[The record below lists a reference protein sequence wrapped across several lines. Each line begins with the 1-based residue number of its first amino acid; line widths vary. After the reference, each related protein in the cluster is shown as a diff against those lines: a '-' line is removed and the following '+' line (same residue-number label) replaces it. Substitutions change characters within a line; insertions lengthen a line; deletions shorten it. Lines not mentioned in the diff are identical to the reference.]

1 MGKTTEHVEVSQAQR
16 HGPHAVRRSAA
27 GLKLAGIKASGKRLS
42 WTWDRVCLL
51 RVLVAF
57 ACLAAPLLAWAQSPE
72 AISGKNAEQAMVRR
86 RAEVRLLRERQ
97 FLAGRQVD
105 AGLRRAGAS
114 PARQWMA
121 ARREQ
126 LALAMAAAK
135 QSSGAVTSLSANW
148 QAVGPTQISSAL
160 FGEVTGRVT
169 SIAIDSSDTSG
180 NTVFLGTTGGGVWKS
195 VNAAGPVASVTFSPL
210 TDTLP
215 VFSANAATPVIPSLS
230 IGAVSVQPGGT
241 GIILAGTGDPNDAL
255 DSYYGTGLLRSADD
269 GVTWSVIQNSHDG
282 VGGNHSFVG
291 EGFAG
296 FAWSSTTPGLVVAAV
311 SQAARGQVVNAS
323 NAGYS
328 VQGMY
333 YSSDAGLTW
342 QMATIQDGTQVV
354 QSAQSNFASYEG
366 NPATAVVWNAV
377 RRKFYAAVRFHGYYE
392 SADGMTWT
400 RLANQ
405 PGANLTTANCP
416 VNADNPG
423 SPACPIFRGAL
434 AAQAQ
439 TGDMFAL
446 TVDLNNQDQGLWQDV
461 CAKGSQGCTSGT
473 VAFATQL
480 NATPLEA
487 GPIDPTI
494 AQGDYDLW
502 LAAMPAGSSSTT
514 AGDTLLLVGTE
525 DIYRCTLAGG
535 CALRNT
541 TNSNSCAAAK
551 VAGSQHAV
559 DGLAA
564 PSGVAGPLLYF
575 GNDGGLWRSTDGV
588 HQQASVCS
596 ADDALHFQ
604 NLNGGVGS
612 LAEVISVGENPAD
625 ATQLIVGAGANGS
638 ASSIGASSA
647 ASPWEQLS
655 TGEGGAAAID
665 PANPLNWYL
674 TTGAGVSITQCTH
687 GGACAP
693 GDFTGVAN
701 IGAAQVSNDE
711 ALLDAPYILD
721 PALPANVIVG
731 TCRVWRGPGSGGTGW
746 SGSNVLSSMLDGA
759 QQAACSGNALVRSLA
774 AGGPS
779 TTAGSAQNPAA
790 QNAGSEV
797 LYAGMAGLLD
807 GGGAASGHLFT
818 TATANTDSG
827 SSIWTDLYHS
837 KVSNDVAN
845 AGQFNPGGFDVSSI
859 FVDPH
864 DTSGKTVY
872 ATVMGFSGSGVSAP
886 HVYASIDGGVHWA
899 NISGNLPNAP
909 ANSVLVDP
917 NDANTVYVAMDTG
930 VYVTQQVS
938 TCSTPTVNCWT
949 AFGVGLPN
957 APVMQLGETL
967 ATNGSGGVPE
977 LRVATYGRGVWEIPL
992 LGPAV
997 AGPSAAMTLSPAS
1010 LTFGNQQEQTL
1021 SSAQTISVAN
1031 TGNAALTV
1039 TRTELIGNFTETDN
1053 CVSGS
1058 PIAAG
1063 SSCQA
1068 QVTFLPSG
1076 LGTRGGTITFYG
1088 NVSGGQSQAV
1098 LTGTG
1103 TAAASVVL
1111 DPLTLTFGNTNVGS
1125 TSAAQNIT
1133 ISNTSGATVTLQTPT
1148 VSGDFAL
1155 SANTCG
1161 ASLAPSTGCTV
1172 SIAFK
1177 PTATGTR
1184 PGTLTVTDSVG
1195 TQTAALSGTGFAPA
1209 TDTLAP
1215 LRLSF
1220 GAQQLN
1226 MASAAQQ
1233 VTLTNTGDA
1242 ALTLIAAQVA
1252 SGDFAAVNGC
1262 GNSLAGHTSCAI
1274 SVSFVPKNVGAES
1287 GSMTVTDEFKTQTV
1301 ALNGTGTAPPGV
1313 SLAPSRLLDFGT
1325 VGVGASGTAQTVT
1338 LTNNG
1343 GEPLVISG
1351 VAAGGD
1357 FALLPGKTTCPVGSS
1372 SGLAANASC
1381 AMQVEFTPTSG
1392 GVRSGVLTVA
1402 DNAPGAPQSLR
1413 LTGIGVDFQWAANG
1427 QASMTVTSGQTAA
1440 YSLTL
1445 APPGSA
1451 TGLAAGQAVAS
1462 LACTGAPAH
1471 AVCSVSPQTA
1481 DLSASTTVIVTVGT
1495 GVQGAMLRYPEVP
1508 GEWRQG
1514 GEGPFPIWLAAAF
1527 PFAMLQKRRRA
1538 RGVPGVGRAA
1548 EREGKRG
1555 MRGGV
1560 WPGVAMGAAAMLLL
1574 MAGCGAG
1581 RLIPG
1586 STPGGGGTST
1596 PALPTP
1602 SGTYNIEVTATYAG
1616 LVKTQQLVLVIQ

>member
-1 MGKTTEHVEVSQAQR
+1 M
-16 HGPHAVRRSAA
+16 
-27 GLKLAGIKASGKRLS
+27 
-42 WTWDRVCLL
+42 
-51 RVLVAF
+51 AF
-57 ACLAAPLLAWAQSPE
+57 FCLAVPLIAWAQLAETAASPGQRAE
-72 AISGKNAEQAMVRR
+72 ATSGESAAQGMARR
-86 RAEVRLLRERQ
+86 RAEARLRRERQ

-105 AGLRRAGAS
+105 AALRQAGSS
-114 PARQWMA
+114 PALRLMA
-121 ARREQ
+121 ARRQ
-126 LALAMAAAK
+126 HLALARALAMAAAK
-135 QSSGAVTSLSANW
+135 ESSGTVASLSANW
-148 QAVGPTQISSAL
+148 QAVGPSQISSAL

-169 SIAIDSSDTSG
+169 SIAIDPSDASG
-180 NTVFLGTTGGGVWKS
+180 NTVYLGTTGGGVWKS
-195 VNAAGPVASVTFSPL
+195 VNAAGPVASATFAPL

-215 VFSANAATPVIPSLS
+215 VFSANAGTPVIPSLS

-241 GIILAGTGDPNDAL
+241 GIVLAGTGDPNDAL
-255 DSYYGTGLLRSADD
+255 DSYYGTGLLRSADN
-269 GVTWSVIQNSHDG
+269 GLTWSIVQNSHDG
-282 VGGNHSFVG
+282 VAGNHSFVG

-296 FAWSSTTPGLVVAAV
+296 FAWSSATPGLVVAAV

-328 VQGMY
+328 VQGIY
-333 YSSDAGLTW
+333 YSSDAGITW
-342 QMATIQDGTQVV
+342 QMATIQDGAQVV

-377 RRKFYAAVRFHGYYE
+377 RQKFYAAVRFHGYYE

-405 PGANLTTANCP
+405 PGANLTAANCP
-416 VNADNPG
+416 VNANNPG

-461 CAKGSQGCTSGT
+461 CAKGSQGCASAT
-473 VAFATQL
+473 VSFATRL
-480 NATPLEA
+480 NAAPLEA
-487 GPIDPTI
+487 GPINPTI

-502 LAAMPAGSSSTT
+502 LAALPAGSASTT

-525 DIYRCTLAGG
+525 DIYRCTLAAG

-541 TNSNSCAAAK
+541 TNSNSCAAAE

-564 PSGVAGPLLYF
+564 PSGTAEPLLYF
-575 GNDGGLWRSTDGV
+575 GNDGGLWRSADGV
-588 HQQASVCS
+588 DQQASVCS
-596 ADDALHFQ
+596 VDDALHFQ

-612 LAEVISVGENPAD
+612 LAEVVSVAEHPTD
-625 ATQLIVGAGANGS
+625 ATQVIVGVGANGS
-638 ASSIGASSA
+638 ASSTGTISA
-647 ASPWEQLS
+647 TSPWEQLS
-655 TGEGGAAAID
+655 TGEGGVAAID

-674 TTGAGVSITQCTH
+674 TTGAGVSITQCTN

-701 IGAAQVSNDE
+701 IGAPQVSNDE

-746 SGSNVLSSMLDGA
+746 SASNVLSSMLDGA
-759 QQAACSGNALVRSLA
+759 QQSACSGNALVRSLA
-774 AGGPS
+774 AGGPF
-779 TTAGSAQNPAA
+779 TTASSMQNS
-790 QNAGSEV
+790 GSEV

-818 TATANTDSG
+818 TTTANTASG
-827 SSIWTDLYHS
+827 TSIWTDLYRS
-837 KVSNDVAN
+837 QVTNDAAN
-845 AGQFNPGGFDVSSI
+845 TGQFNPGGFDVSSI

-886 HVYASIDGGVHWA
+886 HVYASSDGGVHWA

-930 VYVTQQVS
+930 VYATQQVS

-949 AFGVGLPN
+949 VFGVGLPN
-957 APVMQLGETL
+957 APAMELGETL

-992 LGPAV
+992 RGPAA
-997 AGPSAAMTLSPAS
+997 AGPSAAMTLTPAS
-1010 LTFGNQQEQTL
+1010 LTFGNQQVQTL

-1031 TGNAALTV
+1031 MGNAPLTV
-1039 TRTELIGNFTETDN
+1039 TRTALIGNFTETDN
-1053 CVSGS
+1053 CVSSS

-1063 SSCQA
+1063 SDCQA

-1076 LGTRGGTITFYG
+1076 LGTRAGTITFYG
-1088 NVSGGQSQAV
+1088 NVSGGQAQAV

-1103 TAAASVVL
+1103 TAGASVVL

-1133 ISNTSGATVTLQTPT
+1133 ISNTSGATVALQTPV
-1148 VSGDFAL
+1148 VSGDFVL

-1161 ASLAPSTGCTV
+1161 ASLGPSVGCTV
-1172 SIAFK
+1172 SIVFK
-1177 PTATGTR
+1177 PTATGSR
-1184 PGTLTVTDSVG
+1184 SGTFSITDGVG
-1195 TQTAALSGTGFAPA
+1195 TQTAALSGTGYAPA

-1215 LRLSF
+1215 LSLGF

-1226 MASAAQQ
+1226 TASPAQQ

-1242 ALTLIAAQVA
+1242 ALTLIAAQVVA
-1252 SGDFAAVNGC
+1252 GDFTAVNGC
-1262 GNSLAGHTSCAI
+1262 GNSLAGHASCSI
-1274 SVSFVPKNVGAES
+1274 SVSFLPKNVGAGN
-1287 GSMTVTDEFKTQTV
+1287 GSMTVADAFKTQTV
-1301 ALNGTGTAPPGV
+1301 ALSGTGIAPAGV
-1313 SLAPSRLLDFGT
+1313 SLAPSQLMDFGT
-1325 VGVGASGTAQTVT
+1325 TSVGVASAPQIIT

-1351 VAAGGD
+1351 AAASGD
-1357 FALLPGKTTCPVGSS
+1357 FALLQGQTTCPVGSA
-1372 SGLAANASC
+1372 SGLAVNASC
-1381 AMQVEFTPTSG
+1381 AMQVQFRPSAG
-1392 GVRSGVLTVA
+1392 GVRSGALAVT
-1402 DNAPGAPQSLR
+1402 DNAPGSPQSLR
-1413 LTGIGVDFQWAANG
+1413 LTGIGVDFQWASNG
-1427 QASMTVTSGQTAA
+1427 QTSATVASGQAAA

-1445 APPGSA
+1445 APPNGT

-1462 LACTGAPAH
+1462 LACAGAPAH

-1481 DLSASTTVIVTVGT
+1481 DLSTATTVIVTVGT
-1495 GVQGAMLRYPEVP
+1495 GVQGAFLQYPAAPEGWPSPPARRRLPLDDP
-1508 GEWRQG
+1508 GG
-1514 GEGPFPIWLAAAF
+1514 AFPAWLAAAF
-1527 PFAMLQKRRRA
+1527 PFGLLQERRRVSRRRRERTTSEA
-1538 RGVPGVGRAA
+1538 GCCSSSRADRRA
-1548 EREGKRG
+1548 DCSLKRG
-1555 MRGGV
+1555 MEGCFWLVLG
-1560 WPGVAMGAAAMLLL
+1560 AMLFSL
-1574 MAGCGAG
+1574 AGCGTG

-1586 STPGGGGTST
+1586 GTSGGGGSGT

-1602 SGTYNIEVTATYAG
+1602 SGTYNITVTATYSG
-1616 LVKTQQLVLVIQ
+1616 LVKAQHLVLIVQ